1 MDDPDRIV
9 IDSYPV
15 ANLPEDLR
23 RGRDLGTDVRVIL
36 EPIEAAEEDD
46 MPLTRILDEMQ
57 DQRVAS
63 DDPVERI
70 RALRA
75 EWDDRDEFL
84 ERIRRGH
91 DR

>member
-1 MDDPDRIV
+1 MDDRDRIV

-23 RGRDLGTDVRVIL
+23 RGHDLGAAVRVIL
-36 EPIEAAEEDD
+36 EPIEADEDV
-46 MPLTRILDEMQ
+46 PLTRILDEMQ

-75 EWDDRDEFL
+75 EWDDRDEIM

-91 DR
+91 DQ